1 MKHRFD
7 VASYGTNTIYWLK
20 IMNIHS
26 DAYPEP
32 IDRLQNENKYLKEEI
47 REEKKKLESTI
58 RVLNKEIEE
67 LKKKNTTLNNKL
79 TDVEVQ
85 NKSLLLQVEKFE
97 KIIKGRFYTIWD
109 MQLYV

>member
-1 MKHRFD
+1 
-7 VASYGTNTIYWLK
+7 
-20 IMNIHS
+20 MNIHS

-32 IDRLQNENKYLKEEI
+32 IGRLQNENKYLKEEI
-47 REEKKKLESTI
+47 REGEKKLESTI
-58 RVLNKEIEE
+58 RALNKEIEE

-97 KIIKGRFYTIWD
+97 KIIKGRFYTI
-109 MQLYV
+109 

>member
-1 MKHRFD
+1 
-7 VASYGTNTIYWLK
+7 
-20 IMNIHS
+20 MNIHS
-26 DAYPEP
+26 DVYPEP

-47 REEKKKLESTI
+47 RKEKKKLESTI

-97 KIIKGRFYTIWD
+97 KIIKGRFYTI
-109 MQLYV
+109 

>member
-1 MKHRFD
+1 
-7 VASYGTNTIYWLK
+7 
-20 IMNIHS
+20 MNIHS

-85 NKSLLLQVEKFE
+85 NKSLLYK
-97 KIIKGRFYTIWD
+97 
-109 MQLYV
+109 

>member
-1 MKHRFD
+1 
-7 VASYGTNTIYWLK
+7 
-20 IMNIHS
+20 
-26 DAYPEP
+26 
-32 IDRLQNENKYLKEEI
+32 
-47 REEKKKLESTI
+47 
-58 RVLNKEIEE
+58 
-67 LKKKNTTLNNKL
+67 L

>member
-1 MKHRFD
+1 
-7 VASYGTNTIYWLK
+7 
-20 IMNIHS
+20 MNIHS

-32 IDRLQNENKYLKEEI
+32 IGRLQNENKYLKE
-47 REEKKKLESTI
+47 
-58 RVLNKEIEE
+58 EIEE

-97 KIIKGRFYTIWD
+97 KIIKGRFYTI
-109 MQLYV
+109 

>member
-1 MKHRFD
+1 MNQHDLLIKNYEYTWWCISR
-7 VASYGTNTIYWLK
+7 TNWQIAK
-20 IMNIHS
+20 RKQIFK
-26 DAYPEP
+26 
-32 IDRLQNENKYLKEEI
+32 RRNK
-47 REEKKKLESTI
+47 RRKKKLESTI

-85 NKSLLLQVEKFE
+85 NKSLLLQVETFE
-97 KIIKGRFYTIWD
+97 KIIKGRFYTIWN

>member
-1 MKHRFD
+1 
-7 VASYGTNTIYWLK
+7 
-20 IMNIHS
+20 MNIHS

-32 IDRLQNENKYLKEEI
+32 IGRLQNENKYLKEEI

-97 KIIKGRFYTIWD
+97 KIIKGRFYTI
-109 MQLYV
+109 

>member
-1 MKHRFD
+1 
-7 VASYGTNTIYWLK
+7 
-20 IMNIHS
+20 MNIHS

-47 REEKKKLESTI
+47 REEEKKLESTI

-97 KIIKGRFYTIWD
+97 KIIKGRFYTI
-109 MQLYV
+109 

>member
-1 MKHRFD
+1 
-7 VASYGTNTIYWLK
+7 
-20 IMNIHS
+20 MNIHG

-85 NKSLLLQVEKFE
+85 NKSLSLQVEKFE
-97 KIIKGRFYTIWD
+97 KIIKGRFYTI
-109 MQLYV
+109 

>member
-1 MKHRFD
+1 
-7 VASYGTNTIYWLK
+7 
-20 IMNIHS
+20 MNIHS

-97 KIIKGRFYTIWD
+97 KIIKGRFYTI
-109 MQLYV
+109 

>member
-1 MKHRFD
+1 
-7 VASYGTNTIYWLK
+7 
-20 IMNIHS
+20 MNIHS

-32 IDRLQNENKYLKEEI
+32 IGRLQNENKYLKEEI
-47 REEKKKLESTI
+47 REEEKKLESTI

-97 KIIKGRFYTIWD
+97 KIIKGRFYTI
-109 MQLYV
+109 

>member
-1 MKHRFD
+1 MSIR
-7 VASYGTNTIYWLK
+7 
-20 IMNIHS
+20 S

-32 IDRLQNENKYLKEEI
+32 IGRLQNENKYLKEEI
-47 REEKKKLESTI
+47 REGEKKLESTI
-58 RVLNKEIEE
+58 RALNKEIEE

-97 KIIKGRFYTIWD
+97 KIIKGRFYTI
-109 MQLYV
+109 